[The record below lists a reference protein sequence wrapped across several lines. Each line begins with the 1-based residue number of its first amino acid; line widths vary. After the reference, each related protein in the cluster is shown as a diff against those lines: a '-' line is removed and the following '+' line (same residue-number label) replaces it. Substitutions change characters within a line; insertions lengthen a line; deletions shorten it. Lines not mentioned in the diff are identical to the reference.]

1 MDEERLVEPV
11 SEESPCGEDLE
22 YDSRFIKL
30 EEAAQGKPERQIGD
44 VIEPA
49 EPPDWKEVA
58 ALASEVL
65 RSSKDLRAAAHYAI
79 ARAHLDGLPGIAAG
93 LGLIRS
99 LLERYWDCLHPQ
111 LDPDD
116 DFDPTIR
123 FNALAVLGTPAGLLT
138 PLLDAP
144 LVCARGIGCFSLRD
158 HEIATGKR
166 QAPEGM
172 TEPPTESLVEAA
184 FLQATPESLEE
195 TIQAATSAREALS
208 AIQQLLQEKA
218 PHPDELPDFDRLA
231 KALHEAGRLLQEMIA
246 RRQGGSISADT
257 DALPT
262 GDTSDGEALPAGGQ
276 AAAVAAPQGIR
287 NRDDV
292 VRMLDAICEFYER
305 NEPASPV
312 PLLMRR
318 ARRLVHMDFLAIIR
332 DLVPDAARQVEELM
346 GTEEEES

>member
-1 MDEERLVEPV
+1 MDTESLLEPV
-11 SEESPCGEDLE
+11 SEGTPCGEDLE

-30 EEAAQGKPERQIGD
+30 EEAARGKPERQIGD
-44 VIEPA
+44 VVEPA
-49 EPPDWKEVA
+49 EPPEWKEVA
-58 ALASEVL
+58 SLAAEVL
-65 RSSKDLRAAAHYAI
+65 QASKDLRAATHYAN
-79 ARAHLDGLPGIAAG
+79 ARAHLDGLAGIAAG

-99 LLERYWDCLHPQ
+99 LLQRYWDCLHPQ

-123 FNALAVLGTPAGLLT
+123 FNALAVLGTSAGLLT

-172 TEPPTESLVEAA
+172 AEPPTESLIEAA

-195 TIQAATSAREALS
+195 TAQATRSAREALS
-208 AIQQLLQEKA
+208 DIQQLLQEKA
-218 PHPDELPDFDRLA
+218 PHPDALPDFDRLV
-231 KALHEAGRLLQEMIA
+231 KALHEADRLLQEMLT
-246 RRQGGSISADT
+246 RRRGDT
-257 DALPT
+257 PIEATEGALPESAS
-262 GDTSDGEALPAGGQ
+262 DTTVPEAQ
-276 AAAVAAPQGIR
+276 AAISAVAAPQGIR

-346 GTEEEES
+346 GTEEEED